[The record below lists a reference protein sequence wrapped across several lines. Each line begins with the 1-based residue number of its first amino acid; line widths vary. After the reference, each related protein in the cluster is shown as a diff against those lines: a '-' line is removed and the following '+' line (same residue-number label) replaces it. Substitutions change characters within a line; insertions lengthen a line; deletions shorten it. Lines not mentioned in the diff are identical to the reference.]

1 MDMIKGYLE
10 SMFANYPNT
19 PEVVRAKSELLQ
31 MMEDK
36 YSELI
41 SEGKNENEAIGTV
54 ISEFGNLDE
63 IAESLGISQIAQTVA
78 MAPARRK
85 VTLDEIKSYLETE
98 KQNAGNIA
106 IGVAYCIMCVIPPI
120 IVDMYAWY
128 EFIGVIC
135 MFGMIVAGVILFIWS
150 GRKNEDW
157 RFLKRELCSVDRAN
171 MDYILEKKNQVRDN
185 LLLQKIIG
193 IILCALC
200 WFPSMILEEIPL
212 IPERFADWT
221 GVSLFVFVAIG
232 VFLIVRSSIIQ
243 GSFITLLKLNENG
256 TMGSTFVP
264 EKEKEVYS
272 NPTLDAIMSVYWPTI
287 TCLYLIWSFLTFDW
301 WISWIIWPVASIV
314 RTIIKKNY
322 AEK

>member
-63 IAESLGISQIAQTVA
+63 IAESLGISQIAQSVA

-98 KQNAGNIA
+98 KQSASNIA
-106 IGVAYCIMCVIPPI
+106 LGVACCIVCVVPPI
-120 IVDMYAWY
+120 IAEMFGWY
-128 EFIGVIC
+128 DIMGVLC
-135 MFGMIVAGVILFIWS
+135 MFALITAGVIIFIWN
-150 GRKNEDW
+150 GRNREDW
-157 RFLKRELCSVDRAN
+157 AFLKKELCVVDRAN

-185 LLLQKIIG
+185 LLVQKTVG

-200 WFPSMILEEIPL
+200 WLPSAILDEIP
-212 IPERFADWT
+212 IFSEKYEDVT
-221 GVSLFVFVAIG
+221 GILLFLLVAGG
-232 VFLIVRSSIIQ
+232 VFLIVQSSIQQ
-243 GSFITLLKLNENG
+243 GSFTTLLKLNENG

-264 EKEKEVYS
+264 ETEKEVYS
-272 NPTLDAIMSVYWPTI
+272 NPTVDAIMSVYWPTV

-314 RTIIKKNY
+314 RSIIKKNY
-322 AEK
+322 ADK

>member
-243 GSFITLLKLNENG
+243 GSFTTLLKLNENG

-272 NPTLDAIMSVYWPTI
+272 NPTVDAIMSVYWPTI

>member
-185 LLLQKIIG
+185 LLLQKTIG

-243 GSFITLLKLNENG
+243 GSFTTLLKLNENG